1 MTPHRPLPSAL
12 LHAVRAP
19 CAGTVAELHRFTD
32 AQVED
37 GHMLALVVPLEAAA
51 ATA

>member
-1 MTPHRPLPSAL
+1 
-12 LHAVRAP
+12 VRAP
-19 CAGTVAELHRFTD
+19 CAGTVVELHSFTD

-37 GHMLALVVPLEAAA
+37 GQMLALVVPLEAAA